1 MSVEVAGRSAGGHRL
16 YLVTVTAPES
26 AAQTRAQEGMREL
39 IENAPSVAA
48 RSQAVKRSYKAPV
61 FVNNN
66 IHGNEWEG
74 TDASLKLVER
84 LATATDARTRDL
96 LAHSRLYFNITANP
110 DGRIAGTRAN
120 ANGFDLNRDFVT
132 SSQPEG
138 RAMRQI
144 EIDKQPTVMLDLHGY
159 VNGTLI
165 EPTTPP
171 HGENYEYDLFLKNTY
186 ANALGM
192 EPRSTASATHR
203 RRTVSS
209 PPRSRS
215 VTRRRAGTTGRR
227 SSPRSTRPST
237 ARSPRT
243 PSRSR

>member
-1 MSVEVAGRSAGGHRL
+1 
-16 YLVTVTAPES
+16 
-26 AAQTRAQEGMREL
+26 
-39 IENAPSVAA
+39 
-48 RSQAVKRSYKAPV
+48 
-61 FVNNN
+61 
-66 IHGNEWEG
+66 
-74 TDASLKLVER
+74 
-84 LATATDARTRDL
+84 
-96 LAHSRLYFNITANP
+96 
-110 DGRIAGTRAN
+110 
-120 ANGFDLNRDFVT
+120 
-132 SSQPEG
+132 
-138 RAMRQI
+138 MRQI
-144 EIDKQPTVMLDLHGY
+144 EIDKQPAVMLDLHGY

-192 EPRSTASATHR
+192 EAAVNGLGYTASGTA
-203 RRTVSS
+203 SS

-215 VTRRRAGTTGRR
+215 GTRRRAGTTGRR